1 MKIFYTALCL
11 LITVIAQAQTGKVPM
26 RKSDPPPGVSAIIQ
40 PQQLSQAKAQVPI
53 KAGDAQAN
61 ASLSRMAAVNNKVP
75 VQTGGA
81 QTSNTNRRAA
91 AAPQGNSKGPSSQDI
106 PVSRPES
113 KAVVPPVIE
122 QHGTPPPNIQPPKT
136 TTGIKKAV
144 KN

>member
-1 MKIFYTALCL
+1 MKLFYTALCL
-11 LITVIAQAQTGKVPM
+11 LITVIAHAQTGKVPM
-26 RKSDPPPGVSAIIQ
+26 RKSDPPPGASIIQ
-40 PQQLSQAKAQVPI
+40 PQQLSQAKGQVPI

-61 ASLSRMAAVNNKVP
+61 SNLSRMAVLNNKVP

-91 AAPQGNSKGPSSQDI
+91 VAAPQGNSKGPSSQDI
-106 PVSRPES
+106 PVSRPAS

-122 QHGTPPPNIQPPKT
+122 QQGTPPPTIQPFKT
-136 TTGIKKAV
+136 ITGIKKAV